1 MKPFR
6 SAVLALAIVL
16 VLVSVFAVACGE
28 EETPETTAAPTETTA
43 APTQTTAAPTQTT
56 AAASGETIELSLASL
71 YPAGSPAAQAL
82 DNWAAKV
89 AELSGGRLTVRHY
102 TDNTLLTAA
111 EMRIGVAAG
120 TADFGSSLIYKPE
133 PNLEPSLSL
142 PALVQ
147 GRDHASCLSIFD
159 DIWNEFPELW
169 AGQWDKYKL
178 LWVTVADPNLLVTVK
193 KPVRTMADAK
203 GLQLRMPSKDAG
215 NVLKLL
221 GAAPVE
227 MSTGDWVVS
236 LDKGTTDGAVT
247 SIGMILDHQ
256 IAEKVKY
263 VTKYSLG
270 TGIAFLAMN
279 KDKYES
285 LPADLQKVIDDS
297 MEFGKQEFIR
307 IKADG
312 EKDGLAYMTG
322 AGMEIIDL
330 SADERQKWDATVRP
344 AFDAIASDLDS
355 KGFPG
360 TELVNFALERA
371 KYYQEQ

>member
-1 MKPFR
+1 M
-6 SAVLALAIVL
+6 
-16 VLVSVFAVACGE
+16 
-28 EETPETTAAPTETTA
+28 
-43 APTQTTAAPTQTT
+43 
-56 AAASGETIELSLASL
+56 ELSLASL
-71 YPAGSPAAQAL
+71 YPAGSPAAKAL
-82 DNWAAKV
+82 DSWCEKIAAD
-89 AELSGGRLTVRHY
+89 SGGRLTVRHY
-102 TDNTLLTAA
+102 TDNTLLTAPD
-111 EMRIGVAAG
+111 MRIGVQAG
-120 TADFGSSLIYKPE
+120 TADLGSSLIYKPE

-147 GRDHASCLSIFD
+147 GRDHADCLSIFG

-169 AGQWDKYKL
+169 SGQWENFKL
-178 LWVTVADPNLLVTVK
+178 LWITVADPNLLVTVD
-193 KPVRTMADAK
+193 KPVRSMADIS

-247 SIGMILDHQ
+247 SIGMVLDHQ
-256 IAEKVKY
+256 IADKVKY

-279 KDKYES
+279 KEKYES
-285 LPADLQKVIDDS
+285 LPADLQKIIDDS
-297 MEFGKQEFIR
+297 MEFGKQEFTQTKR
-307 IKADG
+307 DG
-312 EKDGLAYMTG
+312 EKTGLEYMQS
-322 AGMEIIDL
+322 AGMEVITL
-330 SADERQKWDATVRP
+330 PVEEQKKWDATVRP
-344 AFDAIASDLDS
+344 AFDAIATDLDG

-371 KYYQEQ
+371 QFYAAD